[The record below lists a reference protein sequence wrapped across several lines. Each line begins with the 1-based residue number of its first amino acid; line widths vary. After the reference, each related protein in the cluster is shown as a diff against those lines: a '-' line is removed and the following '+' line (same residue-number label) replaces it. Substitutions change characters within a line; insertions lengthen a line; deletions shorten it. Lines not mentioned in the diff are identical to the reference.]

1 MRMFNGRHHWRCPG
15 VRTHTLA
22 QEVVH
27 GAGALELTRRGCA
40 GYWEAVDFYRVINDS
55 QASPLE
61 TFVPAAQLVEAA
73 AAARRAHGQAR
84 SHLGMNA
91 HCGMSVLRGWPER
104 VVLPDI
110 SSVRFADAELDR
122 RIPGERSTGP
132 VAEALDELKPTQ
144 GEQ

>member
-1 MRMFNGRHHWRCPG
+1 MFNGRHHWRCPG

-73 AAARRAHGQAR
+73 AAAPSSRPGTLSSRHERA
-84 SHLGMNA
+84 
-91 HCGMSVLRGWPER
+91 LRDER
-104 VVLPDI
+104 A
-110 SSVRFADAELDR
+110 SRMA
-122 RIPGERSTGP
+122 
-132 VAEALDELKPTQ
+132 
-144 GEQ
+144 